1 MSRSR
6 LFAVLGLALAAVQ
19 AQAAHDRP
27 AHADVAATVAASGV
41 LRIALDDAA
50 LGTLPRERVSAQAHG
65 QPLDC
70 EGVALRAVLQAQ
82 HAMPTEPLRGAQLQR
97 RVEVAAR
104 DGYAA
109 VFTLAELDPTL
120 GARRVLL
127 VDRCDD
133 KPLAAEDGPLRLI
146 VPQDQRPARWVR
158 QVQSIAVVTP

>member
-1 MSRSR
+1 MPRSR
-6 LFAVLGLALAAVQ
+6 LFALLGLALAATQ
-19 AQAAHDRP
+19 AQAAHGP
-27 AHADVAATVAASGV
+27 AAHAGTDAAAATGT
-41 LRIALDDAA
+41 LRIALDDATLA
-50 LGTLPRERVSAQAHG
+50 ALPRERVSAQAHG
-65 QPLDC
+65 QQLDC

-82 HAMPTEPLRGAQLQR
+82 RAMPTEPLRGAQLQR

-127 VDRCDD
+127 VDRCDG